1 MQIGILSVII
11 FLPMA
16 VAFILLV
23 MPVKQSITRNIAFFV
38 SLVIFFLALYIYN
51 NFQLTGYMQLREFY
65 PWIEAY
71 GIHYSLGIDGFSLIV
86 LMLIATLI
94 PSAYLL
100 LWNNER
106 SKGYWVS
113 MLFIQS
119 GISGTLFSLD
129 LILFYF
135 FWEAMLLPVFMI
147 IGLFGS
153 GNRVFSTLKVT
164 IYTMMGS
171 LFMFVSILYLGVAF
185 YYEFGSWSFELSDIV
200 QITTI
205 SYTHKLFLFLGFM
218 LAFAIKIPLFP
229 FHSWLLETYSNSPT
243 GGVFLL
249 SSIMA
254 KLGVY
259 AVVRFVL
266 PIFPELFT
274 EFAPWFI
281 GIGLFGLLYFGI
293 AAISQYNIKKMFAYS
308 SASHLGFITAGLF
321 SLNAVGM
328 MGGAFLIVAHA
339 ISTGGLFL
347 LVGIMERNLGIRS
360 ISALGGIAK
369 KAPLFTFFFAIMLL
383 CIVGIPGTNGFV
395 AELLI
400 ILGLFKFNIYVGI
413 IAATT
418 VLVAASYMFW
428 MFQKAILE
436 DRGNDVS
443 GMVDL
448 DFKEVLGLLPLAG
461 LIIGMGVYPD
471 WFLYKVEPTIQHY
484 LIDILHIGA
493 RG

>member
-1 MQIGILSVII
+1 
-11 FLPMA
+11 MA
-16 VAFILLV
+16 VAFILLIL
-23 MPVKQSITRNIAFFV
+23 PIKQSVTRNIAFLI
-38 SLVIFFLALYIYN
+38 SIVIFGLALYIYN

-65 PWIEAY
+65 PWIQAY

-147 IGLFGS
+147 IGLYGS

-205 SYTHKLFLFLGFM
+205 SYEHKLLLFLGFM

-266 PIFPELFT
+266 PIFPEIFT

-281 GIGLFGLLYFGI
+281 GLGLFGLLYFGI
-293 AAISQYNIKKMFAYS
+293 AAISQFNIKKMFAYS

-400 ILGLFKFNIYVGI
+400 IIGLFKFNMYIGI

-443 GMVDL
+443 GMSDL

-461 LIIGMGVYPD
+461 LIIAMGVYPD

-493 RG
+493 RV